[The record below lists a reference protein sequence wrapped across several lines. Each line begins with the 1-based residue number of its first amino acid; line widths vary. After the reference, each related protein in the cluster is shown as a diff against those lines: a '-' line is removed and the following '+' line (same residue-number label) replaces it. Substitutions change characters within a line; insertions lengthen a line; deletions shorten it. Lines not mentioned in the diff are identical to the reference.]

1 VADIDL
7 FANQLLEEA
16 KRFLEKAVEA
26 PDDVAKSAY
35 LHACLLLS
43 FCALEAH
50 VNAIADEFSRQTDLS
65 AHERGIL
72 LEREVRLDE
81 GEFTVT
87 TSLRMTKLE
96 DRIEFLH
103 MKFSGKKIDRA
114 STSWRGQLSAAINLR
129 NRLTHV
135 RDVPAI
141 SEADVTRAVEAVIS
155 TLSALYQA
163 IYSSKFPPAARGLTS
178 KLSF

>member
-1 VADIDL
+1 MADIDS

-16 KRFLEKAVEA
+16 KRFLEKAGEA
-26 PDDVAKSAY
+26 SDDAAKAAY

-50 VNAIADEFSRQTDLS
+50 VNAIADEFSRREDLS

-72 LEREVRLDE
+72 LEREVRLED
-81 GEFTVT
+81 GEFAVT
-87 TSLRMTKLE
+87 TSLRMARLE

-103 MKFSGKKIDRA
+103 TRFSGKKIDKV
-114 STSWRGQLSAAINLR
+114 STDWRGQLSTAINLR

-135 RDVPAI
+135 RDVLAMKD
-141 SEADVTRAVEAVIS
+141 ADVTRALEAVIS

-163 IYSSKFPPAARGLTS
+163 IYKSKFHPAARGVAS
-178 KLSF
+178 KLTF

>member
-1 VADIDL
+1 MLDIDL

-16 KRFLEKAVEA
+16 KRFLEKASEA
-26 PDDVAKSAY
+26 SDATAQAAH
-35 LHACLLLS
+35 LHASVLLS

-50 VNAIADEFSRQTDLS
+50 VNAIADEFSRRSDLS

-72 LEREVRLDE
+72 LEREVKLEE

-87 TSLRMTKLE
+87 TMLRMTRLE

-103 MKFSGKKIDRA
+103 TKFSGKKIDR
-114 STSWRGQLSAAINLR
+114 SSDGWRGQLSTAINLR

-141 SEADVTRAVEAVIS
+141 GENDVKRAVEAVTA
-155 TLSALYQA
+155 TLTALYRA
-163 IYSSKFPPAARGLTS
+163 IYHSKFPPATRGLSS

>member
-1 VADIDL
+1 MAQIDL

-16 KRFLEKAVEA
+16 KRFLERAGESTDA
-26 PDDVAKSAY
+26 AAKSANR
-35 LHACLLLS
+35 HAALMLA

-50 VNAIADEFSRQTDLS
+50 VNAIGEEFSRSAGLS
-65 AHERGIL
+65 AHERGVL
-72 LEREVRLDE
+72 LEKEVKLED
-81 GEFTVT
+81 GEFVVT
-87 TSLRMTKLE
+87 TGLRMTRLE

-103 MKFSGKKIDRA
+103 TKFSGKKVDRS

-135 RDVPAI
+135 REVPTI
-141 SEADVTRAVEAVIS
+141 NEADVERALEAVIA
-155 TLSALYQA
+155 TLTALYKA
-163 IYSSKFPPAARGLTS
+163 IYHSKFHPASRGLGS